1 MKDNLELKKF
11 EKEYVNG
18 TYNLIE
24 QKVFFN
30 SKIMDIE
37 DEIII
42 DNKSIQYYQI
52 IDNNDDFGFGYQY
65 YTKISKEKFEFLDV
79 IVLKKSNHS
88 ITLLQ
93 QDDVDKMYNT
103 KWSININ
110 SRNILREYLFAKVK
124 EYRTFKT
131 LKSSDFLNKNINAS
145 IYDYINNNILDRYMV
160 SKTNLYIKYVNITDN
175 SVISETIKQYNPK
188 YDHSVKN
195 DINYVKNANTLQ
207 SNTADVL
214 SDIIINYSQTKPS
227 TEYKF
232 DYYYE
237 IIFNKI

>member
-52 IDNNDDFGFGYQY
+52 IDNNDDFGYGYQY
-65 YTKISKEKFEFLDV
+65 YIKTTKEKFEFLDV
-79 IVLKKSNHS
+79 IVLKKNNHS

-110 SRNILREYLFAKVK
+110 TKNILREYLFAKIK

-131 LKSSDFLNKNINAS
+131 IKSSDFLNKNINTS

-160 SKTNLYIKYVNITDN
+160 YKTNLYIKYINITDN
-175 SVISETIKQYNPK
+175 SVISETIKQYDPK
-188 YDHSVKN
+188 YDYSVKN
-195 DINYVKNANTLQ
+195 ANNYVKNANTLQ
-207 SNTADVL
+207 LDTSDSLSNM
-214 SDIIINYSQTKPS
+214 IINYSQTKPS

-237 IIFNKI
+237 IIFRKI